1 MKTSLTKLKSSF
13 LIVVISFVTEAWSKP
28 VAQVTEVK
36 GQVFVVSADGKTKTV
51 KMNDHLEEQDEVL
64 VGEEGT
70 ITLNDYFDATY
81 HLIEGAHIKFFN
93 KSVQLKKG
101 KTWIE
106 SLNSKH
112 PLVITTANGHIDF
125 WKGEFITFFD
135 PATSKTQ
142 VLVVNGEVEISH
154 VLDKNMKYTVNAGSF
169 SLIDPEVEN
178 GIPRAPTK
186 VGLNSLNS
194 AMAEFKALPEKLQDK
209 ATVPPVRA
217 IASVGP
223 VVKDLKKGEII
234 FLKNGKSTDRQ
245 PASASAH
252 NYYKKKVS
260 TMMGKGSGTPIRFY
274 GFAPA
279 TVAVKKEVP
288 RNPASIIP
296 KKVVID
302 APKKASPVTIIDTEF
317 SQSLRMEQASQPKHT
332 KELDSLIHDL
342 KSY

>member
-13 LIVVISFVTEAWSKP
+13 LIVVISFVTEVWSKP

-36 GQVFVVSADGKTKTV
+36 GQVFVVSSDGKTKTV
-51 KMNDHLEEQDEVL
+51 KMNDHLEEQDEVM

-70 ITLNDYFDATY
+70 VTLNDYFDATY

-101 KTWIE
+101 KTWIQ

-112 PLVITTANGHIDF
+112 PLVLTTANGHVDY

-169 SLIDPEVEN
+169 SLIDPDVEN

-194 AMAEFKALPEKLQDK
+194 AMAEFKALPETLQDK
-209 ATVPPVRA
+209 AVVTPKRA
-217 IASVGP
+217 IASVEP
-223 VVKDLKKGEII
+223 AAKEVKKGEII
-234 FLKNGKSTDRQ
+234 FLRNGKSSDRQ

-252 NYYKKKVS
+252 HYYTKKVS
-260 TMMGKGSGTPIRFY
+260 MMKGKGSGSPIHFY
-274 GFAPA
+274 GFASLA
-279 TVAVKKEVP
+279 LELKKEVP
-288 RNPASIIP
+288 RNPASVP
-296 KKVVID
+296 KKTVID
-302 APKKASPVTIIDTEF
+302 APKKASPVTTIDSEF